1 MAARRAGWS
10 TVPRLGHRNGGE
22 MVNGEERL
30 YQRLEALERTY
41 ERHSALLQELQR
53 RMDGVEEMRD
63 DLRRVEQA
71 LTRLEGRLETI
82 LGRMQT
88 WQAIVWAL
96 LIMLISGIVAAGF
109 DLMRR

>member
-1 MAARRAGWS
+1 MDE
-10 TVPRLGHRNGGE
+10 N
-22 MVNGEERL
+22 RL
-30 YQRLEALERTY
+30 YQRVEALERTQ

-53 RMDGVEEMRD
+53 RMDGVEGMRE

-88 WQAIVWAL
+88 WQNLVWAL
-96 LIMLISGIVAAGF
+96 LIMFMGGVVAAGF
-109 DLMRR
+109 ELFKR